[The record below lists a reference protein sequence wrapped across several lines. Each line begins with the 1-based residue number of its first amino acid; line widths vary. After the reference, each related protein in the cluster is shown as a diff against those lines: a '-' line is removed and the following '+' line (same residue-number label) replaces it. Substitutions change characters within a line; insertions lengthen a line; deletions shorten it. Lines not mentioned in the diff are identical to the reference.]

1 MGRRSP
7 FAAALFVAAAPLVV
21 AAGACHAPPEKAV
34 DAYLDAVARGRVDDA
49 YALLSTE
56 YKKSHDRAAFAR
68 AVSPADQKAAQRRTT
83 RGGRVAYEAE
93 VTLDDGA
100 RASLVFED
108 GAWRLARDPLDVYPQ
123 GQPPE
128 ALRAFIRAVDN
139 RRWDVVLRFVPSR
152 YRASITVDKIRAQWE
167 SAAERATLAAQLAE
181 IRRHLDE
188 PFEIA
193 AGGDEARLPL
203 GDRKA
208 VRLLR
213 EDGVWKVEALE

>member
-1 MGRRSP
+1 MRWS
-7 FAAALFVAAAPLVV
+7 AALLAVAGSLS
-21 AAGACHAPPEKAV
+21 AGSLSAGCHSPPEKTV

-56 YKKSHDRAAFAR
+56 YKRSHDRAAFAR
-68 AVSPADQKAAQRRTT
+68 AVSPADQKAAQRRT
-83 RGGRVAYEAE
+83 RGGRVVYEAE

-100 RASLVFED
+100 RVSLVFED

-123 GQPPE
+123 GQPAE

-167 SAAERATLAAQLAE
+167 TPGERATMAAQLAE
-181 IRRHLDE
+181 IRRHLDD
-188 PFEIA
+188 PFELT

-203 GDRKA
+203 GDRRA
-208 VRLLR
+208 VRLVR